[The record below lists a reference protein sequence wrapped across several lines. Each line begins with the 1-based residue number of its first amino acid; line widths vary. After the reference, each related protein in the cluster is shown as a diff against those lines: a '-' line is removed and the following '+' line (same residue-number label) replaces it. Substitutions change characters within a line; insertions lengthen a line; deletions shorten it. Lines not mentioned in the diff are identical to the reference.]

1 MVWFRLASE
10 VEITEAIASGK
21 YSDLRGP
28 RGQHDYKKLTEIEE
42 ADTSLQVKANDHK
55 RVYTSEDL
63 FLSSGYLIM
72 EQCHPCFFDVDL
84 ENPELLAEL
93 DD

>member
-1 MVWFRLASE
+1 MKLKITKDYVWNQTQGFMRVVNMFFLNGMPFTWDE
-10 VEITEAIASGK
+10 
-21 YSDLRGP
+21 
-28 RGQHDYKKLTEIEE
+28 LTETEE
-42 ADTSLQVKANDHK
+42 LDTSLQVRANDHK
-55 RVYTSEDL
+55 KVYTSEDL

-72 EQCHPCFFDVDL
+72 EQCHPCFFEVDL